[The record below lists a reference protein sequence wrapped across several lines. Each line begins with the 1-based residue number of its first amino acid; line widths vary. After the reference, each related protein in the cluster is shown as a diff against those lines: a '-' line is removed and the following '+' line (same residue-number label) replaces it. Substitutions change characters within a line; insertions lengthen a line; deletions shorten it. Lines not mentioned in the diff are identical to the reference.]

1 MTIGKR
7 LREERERIGYSQQDF
22 AALGG
27 KTKKTQIE
35 WEADKATPNGAFLA
49 EVERVGVDVLYI
61 LTGRREAPLAAGYHV
76 ESSEGID
83 AVLDRMFE
91 AVGKPFG
98 FGYAKA
104 FDVSERT
111 LSTWRARGQVARRY
125 LEGFA
130 REWKT
135 SVDYLLYGSEGVV
148 DIEAKPTAP
157 GGAAQQA
164 ASYGLK
170 ADERKLLENYRK
182 SPAEVREA
190 LQLVAS
196 IASRPQAAGEHA
208 VKPPRARVM
217 RGELPHRKF
226 KPPVVVSGEPAQ
238 APARARKKRGD
249 T

>member
-91 AVGKPFG
+91 AAGKPFG

-135 SVDYLLYGSEGVV
+135 SVDWLQYGPEGKAVLGDAHQV
-148 DIEAKPTAP
+148 AEKAAP
-157 GGAAQQA
+157 
-164 ASYGLK
+164 YGIS

-182 SPAEVREA
+182 IPAEVREA

-196 IASRPQAAGEHA
+196 IASRPQAAGEH
-208 VKPPRARVM
+208 VKPPRAKVM
-217 RGELPHRKF
+217 PGELPHRKF
-226 KPPVVVSGEPAQ
+226 KPPAVVGGEPAQ
-238 APARARKKRGD
+238 VPARSRKKRGD

>member
-7 LREERERIGYSQQDF
+7 LREERERLGFSQQDF

-49 EVERVGVDVLYI
+49 EVERVGVDVLYV
-61 LTGRREAPLAAGYHV
+61 LTGRREAPLSAGYHV
-76 ESSEGID
+76 ESSEGIN

-111 LSTWRARGQVARRY
+111 LSAWRARGQVARRY

-130 REWKT
+130 REYGKSLDW
-135 SVDYLLYGSEGVV
+135 LLRGDERHQASENMR
-148 DIEAKPTAP
+148 P
-157 GGAAQQA
+157 
-164 ASYGLK
+164 YGLSD
-170 ADERKLLENYRK
+170 DEKTLIESYRR
-182 SPAEVREA
+182 STQDVRAAA
-190 LQLVAS
+190 LRMLS
-196 IASRPQAAGEHA
+196 DPTEPPPLIS
-208 VKPPRARVM
+208 PPRRLTEHPS
-217 RGELPHRKF
+217 ELPERRF
-226 KPPVVVSGEPAQ
+226 KKS
-238 APARARKKRGD
+238 APRGG